1 MSVFGAGLGGLFK
14 ASGSPAPAD
23 ATVDKMRRWV
33 SERMGRAVSASTAA
47 EYARVYERLVRD
59 GRRAGSSENGR
70 TRSVE
75 RSAYRYHA
83 ARRLDALLKSGDVR
97 EAAKIWSELNAIER
111 EAREAR
117 QAYEKR
123 LEAGEKPPSTQQRHT
138 KRVSLRGMPSD
149 WREQLVSAAKESRY
163 AKEIQVIALCG
174 CRPAELVRGVT
185 VTRSASGDLVL
196 RIEGAKVS
204 ERTGGGQSW
213 REVTIDADHP
223 LAVGL
228 EDGRYAVPKA
238 KAIEEAVAHFAKRL
252 WPGKKA
258 AISAY
263 SLRHAFASDVKASEV
278 EIEAQAQALG
288 HASTATM
295 QRYGTTSGRGKGGLT
310 VRRVS
315 AEKEPRSTISTGK
328 TRRRRMSR

>member
-1 MSVFGAGLGGLFK
+1 MSVFGAGLGGIFK

-33 SERMGRAVSASTAA
+33 SERIGRAVSASTAA
-47 EYARVYERLVRD
+47 EYARVYERLMRE

-70 TRSVE
+70 TRAVE

-83 ARRLDALLKSGDVR
+83 ARRLDALLKSGDLR
-97 EAAKIWSELNAIER
+97 EAAKVWSELNAVER

-123 LEAGEKPPSTQQRHT
+123 LEAGERPASTQQRQT
-138 KRVSLRGMPSD
+138 KRTSLRGLPSD
-149 WREQLVSAAKESRY
+149 WREQLVSAAQKSRY
-163 AKEIQVIALCG
+163 AKQLQVMALCG
-174 CRPAELVRGVT
+174 CRPAELARGVI
-185 VTRSASGDLVL
+185 VTRSQNGDLVL

-204 ERTGGGQSW
+204 ARTGGGQSW

-223 LAVGL
+223 LAAGL
-228 EDGRYAVPKA
+228 DDGRYAVPTA
-238 KAIEEAVAHFAKRL
+238 KAIEEAVSHFAKRL
-252 WPGKKA
+252 WPGKKS

-295 QRYGTTSGRGKGGLT
+295 QRYGTASGRGKGGLT
-310 VRRVS
+310 VKRVS
-315 AEKEPRSTISTGK
+315 AEKEPRSTISTTGK
-328 TRRRRMSR
+328 TRRRRMR